1 MVFSGVEIRVRS
13 KAGVKTYQG
22 KFVKVSAATK
32 GGGPSVRSAS
42 RSVVIE
48 REEEAVSAEEEEE
61 EEEEEEG
68 KQGEAVMSDSEV
80 HSSASVKFGLYL
92 NFVL

>member
-1 MVFSGVEIRVRS
+1 M
-13 KAGVKTYQG
+13 
-22 KFVKVSAATK
+22 
-32 GGGPSVRSAS
+32 
-42 RSVVIE
+42 VIE
-48 REEEAVSAEEEEE
+48 REEEAVSAEDEDDEDEDE
-61 EEEEEEG
+61 

>member
-48 REEEAVSAEEEEE
+48 REEEAVSAEDEEDEDE
-61 EEEEEEG
+61 DE

-80 HSSASVKFGLYL
+80 HSSASIKSGLYL

>member
-1 MVFSGVEIRVRS
+1 M
-13 KAGVKTYQG
+13 
-22 KFVKVSAATK
+22 
-32 GGGPSVRSAS
+32 
-42 RSVVIE
+42 VIE

>member
-61 EEEEEEG
+61 EEEG